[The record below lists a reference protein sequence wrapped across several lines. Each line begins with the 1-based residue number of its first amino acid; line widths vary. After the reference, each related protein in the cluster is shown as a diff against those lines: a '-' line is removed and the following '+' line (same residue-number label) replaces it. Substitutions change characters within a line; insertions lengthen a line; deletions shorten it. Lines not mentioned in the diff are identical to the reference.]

1 MCLGSRAGAPA
12 AGSGQQGRPVV
23 NRNLDVDRRRHRP
36 VLGHSQTYTR
46 QKRRRRVIPN
56 HRRRMSQAASAALF
70 RRQPGTMPEAGAKEG
85 CGETIRRDGRRCRLV
100 PVMSGN
106 GALGKRFDA
115 YPWRHPV
122 TESSYINSLA
132 NRPYRSTV
140 KTLPATL
147 PEPWTTVRGP
157 RSEQQGP
164 WTTDLEPRIVGLGS
178 SFAAPSSWTPNRG
191 Y

>member
-12 AGSGQQGRPVV
+12 AGSGQQRRPVV

-70 RRQPGTMPEAGAKEG
+70 WRQLGTMPEAGAKEG

-100 PVMSGN
+100 PVMSVN
-106 GALGKRFDA
+106 GALGKIRTPDPQIRSLVANSFILLIRMKLSA
-115 YPWRHPV
+115 YMQ
-122 TESSYINSLA
+122 L
-132 NRPYRSTV
+132 
-140 KTLPATL
+140 K
-147 PEPWTTVRGP
+147 
-157 RSEQQGP
+157 QQ
-164 WTTDLEPRIVGLGS
+164 
-178 SFAAPSSWTPNRG
+178 FN
-191 Y
+191 